1 MIANSARSL
10 PDARRSVSRI
20 ILRRHEGKLRHAQ
33 RVLEQDRGSKGI
45 DVGLSSARAPIHLAN
60 GAQRNGGGE
69 PLVQQRDRQSRPP
82 RDLGGYLPAFER
94 ARRVV
99 AISVQR
105 QGPHHTGGLHRL
117 SAPKKPPGRPTPSPP
132 AAVRSSP

>member
-99 AISVQR
+99 AISLPR
-105 QGPHHTGGLHRL
+105 QAPPHARGPPPLH
-117 SAPKKPPGRPTPSPP
+117 APQKPPHPP
-132 AAVRSSP
+132 APARP